1 MQDRHSGGG
10 CDRKRG
16 GKHSGISHSPPMTIL
31 IFLMAAGFRPLPSQ
45 VYVYTKKKYIYIY
58 VVTANMC
65 RGSTPALQS
74 ANVLSR
80 ICITPRMKSF

>member
-45 VYVYTKKKYIYIY
+45 VYVYTKNIYIY
-58 VVTANMC
+58 MLLLRTCVEDRPQHYRVPTFC
-65 RGSTPALQS
+65 PEF
-74 ANVLSR
+74 V
-80 ICITPRMKSF
+80 